1 MLITHICDMHTYIH
15 IQIDTHTRIH
25 INKHV
30 LHIQAHHISAPNLM
44 PATSQMFLH
53 KPILITFFL
62 RSKS

>member
-15 IQIDTHTRIH
+15 IQIDTHTH

-30 LHIQAHHISAPNLM
+30 LHIQAHHISEPNLM
-44 PATSQMFLH
+44 PATSQTSLH
-53 KPILITFFL
+53 KPILVTFFL